1 MPSLFDDTPFR
12 LEYQVQDLVNGIRQ
26 IRNGFVAHSMENWVF
41 WFCFISGLLL
51 VIGFALWIC
60 YQSKKNVVK
69 KTWNDPGQ
77 LFWDLLN
84 QLPLPDSDKKLL
96 QEMTVEAR
104 LAHPASALLSPHT
117 LDWTRNLWIQEKGN
131 SAIPP
136 QKLRRISEISVLL
149 FDHYP
154 PQPQPNSAYS
164 V

>member
-1 MPSLFDDTPFR
+1 MPWLFEENLFR
-12 LEYQVQDLVNGIRQ
+12 MDYQVQDLVNGIRQ

-51 VIGFALWIC
+51 VIGLALWIG
-60 YQSKKNVVK
+60 YQSKKNGVK
-69 KTWNDPGQ
+69 KTWNDPDL
-77 LFWDLLN
+77 LFWSLLN
-84 QLPLPDSDKKLL
+84 QLQLPDSDKKLL
-96 QEMTVEAR
+96 HEMTAEAR

-117 LDWTRNLWIQEKGN
+117 LDWARNLWIQEKGN
-131 SAIPP
+131 SAIPL

-154 PQPQPNSAYS
+154 PQLQSNSAYS